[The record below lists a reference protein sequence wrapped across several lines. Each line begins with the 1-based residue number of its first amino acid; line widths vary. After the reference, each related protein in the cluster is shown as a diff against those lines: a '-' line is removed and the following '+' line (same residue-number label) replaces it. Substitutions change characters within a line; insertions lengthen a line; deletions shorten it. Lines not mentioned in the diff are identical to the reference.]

1 MSNFEKVVDF
11 NKTFGVKTHTSPQ
24 LNIFDADPSL
34 VSLRMKL
41 IREEVKEL
49 EEAVSQKDMTE
60 TVDALTDILYVV
72 YGAGSSFGIDM
83 DKAFDIVHSSNMSK
97 TCETITQ
104 AEETVDWYNKNS
116 EKYNEENPAQAPIK
130 PAIRKSEDD
139 KLFVVYNET
148 TGKVLKSI
156 YYTAAK
162 FNSLLE

>member
-1 MSNFEKVVDF
+1 M
-11 NKTFGVKTHTSPQ
+11 
-24 LNIFDADPSL
+24 
-34 VSLRMKL
+34 
-41 IREEVKEL
+41 
-49 EEAVSQKDMTE
+49 
-60 TVDALTDILYVV
+60 YVV

-148 TGKVLKSI
+148 TGKVLNDH
-156 YYTAAK
+156 YTVK
-162 FNSLLE
+162 